1 MLLRTSP
8 PIGVGDSLSCSTFQ
22 LRELSWG
29 KKMTVVFFFELQAKS
44 NTVEQAPA
52 AAAALEMEA
61 GSAEDDQV
69 GKFQIPLV
77 DINFF

>member
-1 MLLRTSP
+1 MLYLSASRTL
-8 PIGVGDSLSCSTFQ
+8 VG
-22 LRELSWG
+22 E
-29 KKMTVVFFFELQAKS
+29 KKITVVFFFELQAKS

-52 AAAALEMEA
+52 AAAALEIEA

-77 DINFF
+77 DINFFLENYHLREKAEK